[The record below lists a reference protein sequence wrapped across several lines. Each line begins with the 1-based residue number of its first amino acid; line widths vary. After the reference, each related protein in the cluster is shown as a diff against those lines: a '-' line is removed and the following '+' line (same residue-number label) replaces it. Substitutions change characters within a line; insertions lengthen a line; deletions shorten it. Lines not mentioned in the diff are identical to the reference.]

1 MYKWNRT
8 KCIRAIAS
16 ADSMNCAIPKERV
29 QAHFKRYG
37 EKPANSNEL
46 PEGAPTGIVSGVL
59 PQRPPV
65 LEFISPKVVAA
76 CLKSAENSAP
86 GPDLISYKHWRK
98 IDPTCTM
105 LKNRGHPGR
114 VEGIEHHPDPQG

>member
-29 QAHFKRYG
+29 QAHFQEIW

-46 PEGAPTGIVSGVL
+46 PEVPPPASSPESS
-59 PQRPPV
+59 QRPPV